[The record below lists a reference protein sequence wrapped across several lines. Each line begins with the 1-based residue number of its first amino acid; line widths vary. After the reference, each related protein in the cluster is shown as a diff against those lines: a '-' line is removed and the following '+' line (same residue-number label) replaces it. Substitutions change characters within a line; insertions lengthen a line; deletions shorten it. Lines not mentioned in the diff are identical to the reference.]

1 MYGYEPPSST
11 PPRPGGCREAV
22 VLIRVAFEVII
33 PFVLAGL
40 GGVTL
45 IGLAFVLFSLHPA
58 FALLPV
64 AVVAGGI
71 YWLARRERQT
81 QLDRERTLDALD
93 DD

>member
-1 MYGYEPPSST
+1 M
-11 PPRPGGCREAV
+11 
-22 VLIRVAFEVII
+22 

-45 IGLAFVLFSLHPA
+45 LGLAIVLFSIHPA

-64 AVVAGGI
+64 AIVAGGVF
-71 YWLARRERQT
+71 WLARRERQT
-81 QLDRERTLDALD
+81 QRDRERTLDALD